1 MIKHLWTQ
9 FKNDTKGLAFI
20 ESALILPILLIL
32 LFGLFDMGQAVII
45 NQKLT
50 AATYTAADLVTRK
63 SLVDDTDLDNAVGG
77 AQLVIDPYSRDPF
90 GIDIIGIEFDDDEEP
105 VELWRHTDGMSPNPS
120 LLDAAE
126 GLGKEGEGVVAV
138 MGIYTYTPLFSYLF
152 TGDIDMTETTY
163 MRGRRTSVVKHVDDV
178 EE

>member
-1 MIKHLWTQ
+1 MNKYWIH
-9 FKNDTKGLAFI
+9 FKNDTDGLAFI
-20 ESALILPILLIL
+20 ESALILPVLLIL

-50 AATYTAADLVTRK
+50 AATYTAADLVTRT

-77 AQLVIDPYSRDPF
+77 AQLVIDPYDRTPL
-90 GIDIIGIEFDDDEEP
+90 GVDIIGIEFDEEESP
-105 VELWRHTDGMSPNPS
+105 IQLWRHTHGMAEDPN
-120 LLDAAE
+120 LLDTAQ

-138 MGIYTYTPLFSYLF
+138 SAVYTYTPLFSYLF
-152 TGDIDMTETTY
+152 TGDIEMTETTY
-163 MRGRRTSVVKHVDDV
+163 MRGRRTSVVQHVDNV